1 MSSQGPSGGPAPFP
15 KIELHVHFEATV
27 RPETL
32 LRIARK
38 NHYRLP
44 ADTVEGLAELFR
56 FRDFMQFIDTWIAV
70 TPALQTAD
78 DFRQIVVEYAA
89 EASALGA
96 VYIEGIFS
104 PAEPVLRG
112 VRWRQVFEGYCD
124 GRDEARERYGI
135 EVNFTP
141 DITRSFSRG
150 VADKVVKWCLKY
162 RDRGVVG
169 VGLGGPEEL
178 FPPEP
183 FTKAFARARSGGLG
197 SVPHAGESGGPALI
211 RATIDSLQPDR
222 IRHGIRAVDD
232 AGLLVELV
240 ERGIVLDV
248 TPVSNLRTRVVPSL
262 DDHPLPR
269 LVAAGVPCSISTDDP
284 ALFQTDLDLDY
295 AVAARLCATP
305 EYAFRS
311 ALAGALCGE
320 ATRTRL
326 ARLAGETDW
335 SAAVPRAAAAVE
347 SLEG

>member
-1 MSSQGPSGGPAPFP
+1 
-15 KIELHVHFEATV
+15 V
-27 RPETL
+27 RPATL

-38 NHYRLP
+38 NGYRLP
-44 ADTVEGLAELFR
+44 ADSVEGLEELFR
-56 FRDFMQFIDTWIAV
+56 FRDFMQFINTWIAV

-78 DFRQIVVEYAA
+78 DFRQIVVDYAA
-89 EASALGA
+89 EASCLGA
-96 VYIEGIFS
+96 VYVEGIFS

-112 VRWRQVFEGYCD
+112 VRWRDVFEGYCD
-124 GRDEARERYGI
+124 GRDEARERHGI
-135 EVNFTP
+135 EINFTP

-183 FTKAFARARSGGLG
+183 FTKAYARARSGGLG

-232 AGLLVELV
+232 AALLDELIQ
-240 ERGIVLDV
+240 RGIVLDV

-262 DDHPLPR
+262 DEHPLPR

-295 AVAARLCATP
+295 AVAARLGVTP

-311 ALAGALCGE
+311 ALAGVLCGE

-326 ARLAGETDW
+326 ARLADETDW
-335 SAAVPRAAAAVE
+335 SKAAPRGPAAVE